1 MSTVKPWAIIV
12 GEEVLGQA
20 LRSPDLD
27 VSGPFPSIEEFHAA
41 YARGE
46 LERGR
51 RFALVVS
58 DQIRPG
64 FGIDLYALANLP
76 EVVICCWTTPISSWR
91 SAAPAT
97 VNGLRRAISQ
107 TLGLYGRDAL
117 GIIDGGDEPI
127 TASPDRGLDEFF
139 AKVSVGE
146 NPAASSQI
154 PLSPAPPSPRE
165 PNLDADWS
173 ALGGQG
179 VPDLGGFGGNDD
191 LPPGFHQDVHIV
203 DAGSPASARQGV
215 QTSGALDA
223 MLETLGAAGD
233 SVLLPEPDQTWLD
246 PAQRHVPA
254 TERSSFTTPNADLI
268 LGIPRGPIA
277 SAPTIEEAAPQRLGL
292 VEPGRRSE
300 ARPVSTGML
309 LAVWSTKGGVGKTT
323 IAANLAAAL
332 AGWTQFKVIA
342 TDIDDGAAGAF
353 AVRLHI
359 ASDRTIIDALSA
371 PSAPGGGLDR
381 AHIEACLTPYAIPK
395 NVGKG
400 SLLVLP
406 GPSEVMSS
414 RSRAIFQPHLV
425 GTLMDTLCAMAHI
438 VVVDCPHGMSNS
450 AFVEALIPR
459 LRDGGL
465 IVVVDN
471 ETATI
476 RQMNNALH
484 KLADI
489 YSVDISKIGVV
500 VNQHVTSVGLSLD
513 DLMRF
518 LGDRGISPR
527 LLGVVPDERNRF
539 VGASDIGAVALA
551 DPTDFGLNMRT
562 SFVHVLEMLFGS
574 GQVPWSVD
582 PSSFQ
587 KRSMKR
593 GLFRRSR

>member
-1 MSTVKPWAIIV
+1 VSAGRPWAIVV
-12 GEEVLGQA
+12 GEDILGQA
-20 LRSPDLD
+20 LTSPDLD

-51 RFALVVS
+51 RFALIVS

-64 FGIDLYALANLP
+64 FGVDLHALANLP
-76 EVVICCWTTPISSWR
+76 EVVICCWTTPTSSWR
-91 SAAPAT
+91 RAAPPT
-97 VNGLRRAISQ
+97 LNGLRRAISQ
-107 TLGLYGRDAL
+107 TLGLYGKEAL
-117 GIIDGGDEPI
+117 SLVEGGDERIGTPRG
-127 TASPDRGLDEFF
+127 SGLDDFF
-139 AKVSVGE
+139 AKVTPRVE
-146 NPAASSQI
+146 DHVPT
-154 PLSPAPPSPRE
+154 PPSMPQQPSHE
-165 PNLDADWS
+165 PDPVSDWS
-173 ALGGQG
+173 ALDGLGSS
-179 VPDLGGFGGNDD
+179 DLAGFGTDDD
-191 LPPGFHQDVHIV
+191 LPPGFHQDVHV
-203 DAGSPASARQGV
+203 VEANVAKSRPGL

-223 MLETLGAAGD
+223 MLETLGAGGD
-233 SVLLPEPDQTWLD
+233 NVLLPEPDQTWLGT
-246 PAQRHVPA
+246 AQPPVPPV
-254 TERSSFTTPNADLI
+254 TGKSSFTTPNADLI
-268 LGIPRGPIA
+268 MGIPRSPIA
-277 SAPTIEEAAPQRLGL
+277 SAPVIAEPEPQRLGL

-359 ASDRTIIDALSA
+359 ASERTIVDALSA
-371 PSAPGGGLDR
+371 PASPGGGLDR
-381 AHIEACLTPYAIPK
+381 SHIEACLSPYDIPK
-395 NVGKG
+395 TVGRG

-438 VVVDCPHGMSNS
+438 VVVDCPHGMGNG
-450 AFVEALIPR
+450 AFVEALLPR

-476 RQMNNALH
+476 RQMNGALH

-489 YSVDISKIGVV
+489 YNVDISKVGVV
-500 VNQHVTSVGLSLD
+500 INQHVTSAGLSLD
-513 DLMRF
+513 DVMHF
-518 LGDRGISPR
+518 LGDRGASPR

-551 DPTDFGLNMRT
+551 DPTDFGSNMRV
-562 SFVHVLEMLFGS
+562 SFAHILEMLFGS

-582 PSSFQ
+582 PTNF
-587 KRSMKR
+587 KKKEGPKR
-593 GLFRRSR
+593 GFFRKGR